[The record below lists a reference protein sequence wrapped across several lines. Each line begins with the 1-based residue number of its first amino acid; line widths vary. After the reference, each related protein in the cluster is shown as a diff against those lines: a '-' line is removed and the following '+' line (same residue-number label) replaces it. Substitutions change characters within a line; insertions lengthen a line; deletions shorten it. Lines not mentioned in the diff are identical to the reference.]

1 MSLTFLRTF
10 KRTSIKGNIFP
21 GCEYAQ
27 EEDDR
32 VVHEKDMQICISDT
46 KWWKLGTAVAPG
58 IALPSCLT
66 RPCLLFV
73 LPDARDIQNKYVAIM
88 ALDDIFW
95 QKETKGCLK
104 LFSALRLSTDWL

>member
-1 MSLTFLRTF
+1 MHRRRMIELYMR
-10 KRTSIKGNIFP
+10 RI
-21 GCEYAQ
+21 CRYAYQ
-27 EEDDR
+27 DT
-32 VVHEKDMQICISDT
+32 DT

-104 LFSALRLSTDWL
+104 LFFALRLSTDWL